1 MYDEE
6 IKQVRGAPTK
16 HRILGFWCF
25 NAGFQFSMLKEL
37 GPRTLILT
45 SGTLSPLDSFESD
58 LQTKFAYKLENP
70 HVIDS
75 SQV

>member
-1 MYDEE
+1 
-6 IKQVRGAPTK
+6 
-16 HRILGFWCF
+16 
-25 NAGFQFSMLKEL
+25 MLKEL

-58 LQTKFAYKLENP
+58 LQTKFAHKLENP

-75 SQV
+75 S